1 MASSVKPKPNQQKTY
16 PLFRIKPWDVFTGLP
31 AGALIFMSTV
41 LFNTLFNVNSRLSV
55 FVPIVILA
63 LIPNRSYH
71 SRPRAT
77 PYAAPD
83 TYAAPAPD
91 PPGWP
96 AAPEPRQPEPPALRR
111 SRGRPAVSD
120 KAGVPRRAEARC
132 RARPQE
138 LRHRNR
144 NGDRE

>member
-63 LIPNRSYH
+63 LMSLLVGLLIG
-71 SRPRAT
+71 
-77 PYAAPD
+77 
-83 TYAAPAPD
+83 PAGIIVTLFISPLG
-91 PPGWP
+91 GWLG
-96 AAPEPRQPEPPALRR
+96 ARLRKAL
-111 SRGRPAVSD
+111 
-120 KAGVPRRAEARC
+120 
-132 RARPQE
+132 
-138 LRHRNR
+138 
-144 NGDRE
+144 